1 MSVDP
6 VTASLALT
14 IASTAVGVVS
24 QSQQASAQKRA
35 NEQQRMNAVTAAQ
48 TNYEASNTQLTQEGK
63 AASEKA
69 RQAQIQGQKDAATAA
84 TSAGEAGV
92 AGLSVQALLNELSGN
107 TLENTTNIEANYLRQ
122 KDAAYY
128 QRENITNS
136 TQSTIN
142 TLPTVTSPDYLGAA
156 LKIGTGYI
164 DYRKNIDTPAGK
176 TSLFPQ

>member
-6 VTASLALT
+6 VTASLVLS
-14 IASTAVGVVS
+14 IAGAASGVIS

-35 NEQQRMNAVTAAQ
+35 NEQQRANAVKAAQ

-69 RQAQIQGQKDAATAA
+69 RQAQIQGQQDAATAA
-84 TSAGEAGV
+84 TAAGEAGV
-92 AGLSVQALLNELSGN
+92 SGMSVQALLNELGGK

-142 TLPTVTSPDYLGAA
+142 TLPSVASPDYLGAA
-156 LKIGTGYI
+156 LTIAKAGNQ
-164 DYRKNIDTPAGK
+164 YRNDRTVTASKLGG
-176 TSLFPQ
+176 